1 MLGFNKS
8 KSPVGTSILF
18 RPGGNIFLGNG
29 KGLGISITIQSPI
42 EFHLSL
48 PLGRYR
54 TSLPSKPTKPG
65 G

>member
-8 KSPVGTSILF
+8 KSPVGTAILF

-42 EFHLSL
+42 EFHLM
-48 PLGRYR
+48 
-54 TSLPSKPTKPG
+54 LPSSRRKYKR
-65 G
+65 